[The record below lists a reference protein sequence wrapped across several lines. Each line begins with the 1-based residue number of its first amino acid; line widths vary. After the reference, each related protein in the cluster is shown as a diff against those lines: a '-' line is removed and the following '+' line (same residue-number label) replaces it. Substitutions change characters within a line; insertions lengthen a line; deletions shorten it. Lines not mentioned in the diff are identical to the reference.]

1 VLLLLLLL
9 CEEVVLDWIVKVDL
23 NLKRCQS
30 RSKFYF
36 ISSKVCLI
44 YARDFFFSSI
54 LFFYFF
60 CALRVF
66 RSGYTSVNGL
76 KFFRFIFKCPKN
88 LWLRRLDIKS
98 QPQIYSFTVAIYPF
112 VCWLYNHD
120 FIHCCPHPSPPTSYS
135 PVAGPFSD
143 SGQFTLRHLLLLY
156 ASRLFFFLLF
166 FIRYL
171 FFSS

>member
-1 VLLLLLLL
+1 MNRQGGPQSKKTPVSFKVL
-9 CEEVVLDWIVKVDL
+9 
-23 NLKRCQS
+23 
-30 RSKFYF
+30 FYF
-36 ISSKVCLI
+36 FKSLFDLR
-44 YARDFFFSSI
+44 AGFFFFSSL

-120 FIHCCPHPSPPTSYS
+120 FIHCCPHPSPPTCYS

-156 ASRLFFFLLF
+156 ASRLFFFLLS

-171 FFSS
+171 FFPLKKKKNTTRISFI